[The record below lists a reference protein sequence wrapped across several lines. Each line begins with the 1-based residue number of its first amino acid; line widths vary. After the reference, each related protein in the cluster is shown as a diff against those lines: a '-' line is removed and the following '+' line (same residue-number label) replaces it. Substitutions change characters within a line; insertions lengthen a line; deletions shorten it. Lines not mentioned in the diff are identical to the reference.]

1 MKGRVLITGASSGIG
16 AATAARLAKE
26 GYDLVL
32 AARRTERLMELAEK
46 LQLQFPNQK
55 MVWRSL
61 DVRVESEVIAL
72 YQDLAQHGLMP
83 SVLINN
89 AGLAAGLAQV
99 DEAFSEDW
107 NRMIDTNIK
116 GAFFMCKHLI
126 PFLKAQN
133 SGHIVQMSS
142 VVSREVYPGGSVYA
156 ATKHALDAF
165 HRTLR
170 LELLPWNIKLTS
182 INPGLVETE
191 FSLVRFNGDQDRA
204 ASVYKDV
211 DPLRPEDVADA
222 IAYCL
227 TLPAHV
233 NIPELHITA
242 ACQASATKVRMH
254 DGSLRG

>member
-1 MKGRVLITGASSGIG
+1 MNGRVLITGASSGIG
-16 AATAARLAKE
+16 AALAVRLIQD

-32 AARRTERLMELAEK
+32 TARRTERLRALTHHL
-46 LQLQFPNQK
+46 LQQYPNRSIE
-55 MVWRSL
+55 WRSL
-61 DVRVESEVIAL
+61 DVRNECEVIPFF
-72 YQDLAQHGLMP
+72 QDLELHGLLP
-83 SVLINN
+83 TVLINN
-89 AGLAAGLAQV
+89 AGLAAGLAHV
-99 DEAFSEDW
+99 DHALSDDW

-126 PFLKAQN
+126 PYLKLQN
-133 SGHIVQMSS
+133 AGHIVQMSS
-142 VVSREVYPGGSVYA
+142 VVSREVYAGGSVYS

-204 ASVYKDV
+204 ASVYEEL
-211 DPLRPEDVADA
+211 DPLQPEDVADA
-222 IAYCL
+222 VAYCL
-227 TLPAHV
+227 SLPAHV

-242 ACQASATKVRMH
+242 ACQATATKVRKH
-254 DGSLRG
+254 DGTLRG